1 MNLRA
6 KRKLAAKVLGV
17 GVDRIKFDPNYLED
31 VEDAITRADIRSLVT
46 ARTIIVK
53 GIKGT
58 SRGRARARHIK
69 RKARGKGKGSKEGK
83 RTAREGKK
91 EKWVRKVRALRRY
104 IKMLKERKEIDNKTF
119 WHFYNKI
126 KGGEVRSLAHLRSL
140 VEEKR
145 RLQASN
151 V

>member
-46 ARTIIVK
+46 ARTIIAK

-58 SRGRARARHIK
+58 SRGRARARHAK
-69 RKARGKGKGSKEGK
+69 AKARGRGKGSKEGK
-83 RTAREGKK
+83 KTAREGKK

-119 WHFYNKI
+119 WHFYDKI

-140 VEEKR
+140 VEERR

-151 V
+151 A